1 MRKLI
6 VAAALAAL
14 LAGPAL
20 AQQMDGNSLTWLVG
34 SRVHTNPNGAKVY
47 EAFIGPVNG
56 VVTGTAN
63 FPGGVEYHKL
73 GPGPDGKTYG
83 LSVANTR
90 SNLQWNFTPLKAFEK
105 DRVIFESTDGNLR
118 IQYFLKPGNVIGAKV
133 ERKGANGQ
141 VTTTDYSFEPIR

>member
-1 MRKLI
+1 MKAFAAA
-6 VAAALAAL
+6 AAALALMAI
-14 LAGPAL
+14 PAL
-20 AQQMDGNSLTWLVG
+20 AQPPLDGNSLGWMMGV
-34 SRVHTNPNGAKVY
+34 RVHTNANGSKIY

-90 SNLQWNFTPLKAFEK
+90 SNMQWNFTPLKAIEK
-105 DRVIFESTDGNLR
+105 DRVVFENPEGTLR

-133 ERKGANGQ
+133 ERAGAA
-141 VTTTDYSFEPIR
+141 TAEYSFEPVK